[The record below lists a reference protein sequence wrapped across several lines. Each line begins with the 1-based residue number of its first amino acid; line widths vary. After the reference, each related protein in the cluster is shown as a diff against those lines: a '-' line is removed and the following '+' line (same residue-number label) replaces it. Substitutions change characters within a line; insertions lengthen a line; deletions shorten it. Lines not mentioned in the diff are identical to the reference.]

1 MQIKK
6 ETRYSP
12 VNMEEAN
19 LSDLIFSIERVFE
32 DQRGYPTEIE
42 VVDLPQDKGWSKNNL
57 AINNS
62 KVTFFRWSRLR
73 NYVRQYSTRTFLN
86 IKESGW
92 TTEEIKDINSLL
104 EDCLS
109 RMTEKGLERKVES
122 YKYHLV
128 HWYKFTKAVL
138 ERENV
143 IN

>member
-1 MQIKK
+1 MKIKK

-12 VNMEEAN
+12 VSMEGAD
-19 LSDLIFSIERVFE
+19 LSDLILSIERVFE

-42 VVDLPQDKGWSKNNL
+42 VVDLPQDKSWSKNNL
-57 AINNS
+57 AINNN

-104 EDCLS
+104 EGCLS

-122 YKYHLV
+122 YNYHLV
-128 HWYKFTKAVL
+128 HWYKFTKAVM